1 MITLNDLKKSHPDLA
16 GELWQL
22 YELRGVKGGEALSKR
37 RALRKTLRNAGIL
50 SLPFSMNV
58 KK

>member
-1 MITLNDLKKSHPDLA
+1 MKDLLKLGYSSEIA
-16 GELWQL
+16 SELFQL
-22 YELRGVKGGEALSKR
+22 LQLKGIHTGEALSKR